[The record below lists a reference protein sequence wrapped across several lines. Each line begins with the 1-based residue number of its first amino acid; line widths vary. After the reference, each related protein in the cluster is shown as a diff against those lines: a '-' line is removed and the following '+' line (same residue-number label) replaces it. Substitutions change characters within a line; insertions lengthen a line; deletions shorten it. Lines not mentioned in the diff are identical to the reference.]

1 MQVPDALL
9 DAMRRAECI
18 RIDTPQP
25 LRLLLL
31 KDEYPESVTAYLI
44 EGERYE
50 IGAGLS
56 PAVDAAVDRLV
67 DLLLAKLG
75 PEPAET
81 AP

>member
-1 MQVPDALL
+1 LTGINLHAFRWDHAI
-9 DAMRRAECI
+9 AFGRW
-18 RIDTPQP
+18 
-25 LRLLLL
+25 LL